1 MAQPLTRGPG
11 LPRLCLAG
19 VAAAFLVAQVSL
31 VGGVALGW
39 DESIYASQTDPRRP
53 ALAFTAPRARG
64 TAWLAAPVLAV
75 TDSLLAL
82 RAWFALLSSAALYA
96 AYHVWLTPLR
106 GPTVPLAAA
115 LFASWWTTVFY
126 GPSLMPNVLVALAG
140 LFATGALLRTAQ
152 RTGYPALPWLGGAAF
167 AVATLIRPGDVAPLL
182 FSLAAAVVLWRPWR
196 RRALRLL
203 TPLVVGAVAGALPW
217 IVEAELRYDNTLLRI
232 RRAVSTQ
239 STGERFVPDYQLRSL
254 DGPILCRPCNRD
266 TQPIPPL
273 GVAVWVAGTVLIA
286 LAVFLAL
293 RGTFRTA
300 REATLIATS
309 VGVAGALPYL
319 FLVGYAAPRFLLP
332 AYALLALPV
341 AQALGWLAAPR
352 GRPRPLAI
360 GLVAAVVVGHV
371 VIQAIWLGR
380 VLDAQAPA
388 RARYVALAR
397 ALDAHGVRP
406 PCTLVGAE
414 SAPVAYVAR
423 CDQVRL
429 GSPGNERF
437 TIAQLEHRIATQS
450 FAVVL
455 RPGDRAP
462 EYARGWPQIPR
473 SELPRGWR
481 VLLAQSPRTP

>member
-1 MAQPLTRGPG
+1 MTRLVKGGLGP
-11 LPRLCLAG
+11 PRLCLAV
-19 VAAAFLVAQVSL
+19 VAAAFLVAEVVL
-31 VGGVALGW
+31 VGDVALGW

-82 RAWFALLSSAALYA
+82 RAWFALLSSAALFA
-96 AYHVWLTPLR
+96 AYEVWLKPLR

-115 LFASWWTTVFY
+115 LFAASWTTVFY

-152 RTGYPALPWLGGAAF
+152 RTGYSALPWLGGAA
-167 AVATLIRPGDVAPLL
+167 VGLATLIRPGDVAPLL
-182 FSLAAAVVLWRPWR
+182 FSLAGAVVVWRPWR
-196 RRALRLL
+196 RHTFELL
-203 TPLVVGAVAGALPW
+203 IPLVLGAAAGALPW

-239 STGERFVPDYQLRSL
+239 STGERFVPDYQLRSV

-266 TQPIPPL
+266 TQPIPSL
-273 GVAVWVAGTVLIA
+273 GVAVWVVGTALIA
-286 LAVFLAL
+286 LAVFLAVKGAL
-293 RGTFRTA
+293 GSA
-300 REATLIATS
+300 REATLLAAS

-319 FLVGYAAPRFLLP
+319 FLVGYAAPRFLVP

-352 GRPRPLAI
+352 GRPDPLGL
-360 GLVAAVVVGHV
+360 GLVAALVVGHV
-371 VIQAIWLGR
+371 FVQALWLNR
-380 VLDAQAPA
+380 VLDAQEPA

-397 ALDAHGVRP
+397 ALNAHGVGP

-414 SAPVAYVAR
+414 SAPVAYVAG

-437 TIAQLEHRIATQS
+437 TPQQLEHRIATQS

-455 RPGDRAP
+455 RAGEQAP
-462 EYARGWPQIPR
+462 EYARGWTQIPR
-473 SELPRGWR
+473 SDLPRGWR
-481 VLLAQSPRTP
+481 ILIADAKGTP

>member
-1 MAQPLTRGPG
+1 MVQPLTRGLG
-11 LPRLCLAG
+11 LPRWCLAS

-31 VGGVALGW
+31 VSGVALGW

-64 TAWLAAPVLAV
+64 TAWIAAPVLAV

-96 AYHVWLTPLR
+96 AYDVWLKPLR
-106 GPTVPLAAA
+106 GLTVPLAAA
-115 LFASWWTTVFY
+115 LFASLWTTLFY

-152 RTGYPALPWLGGAAF
+152 RTGYPALPWLGGAAV
-167 AVATLIRPGDVAPLL
+167 AVATLVRPGDVVPLL
-182 FSLAAAVVLWRPWR
+182 LSLAAAVLLWRPWR
-196 RRALRLL
+196 RHAFRLL
-203 TPLVVGAVAGALPW
+203 TPIVLGATGGALPW
-217 IVEAELRYDNTLLRI
+217 VVEAELRYDSTFLRI

-254 DGPILCRPCNRD
+254 DGPLLCRPCNRD

-273 GVAVWVAGTVLIA
+273 GVAVWIVATALIA
-286 LAVFLAL
+286 LAVFLAVS
-293 RGTFRTA
+293 RAFRSA
-300 REATLIATS
+300 REATLLAAS

-341 AQALGWLAAPR
+341 AQALGWLAAPH
-352 GRPRPLAI
+352 GRPRLL
-360 GLVAAVVVGHV
+360 GVSLVGALVVSHV
-371 VIQAIWLGR
+371 VIQALWLDR
-380 VLDAQAPA
+380 VLDAQAPG

-397 ALDAHGVRP
+397 ALEAHGVRP

-437 TIAQLEHRIATQS
+437 TPAQLEQRIRTQS

-455 RPGDRAP
+455 RPGDRVP
-462 EYARGWPQIPR
+462 EYARGWTQIPR

-481 VLLAQSPRTP
+481 ILLAERPGSP

>member
-1 MAQPLTRGPG
+1 MVRSRRGG
-11 LPRLCLAG
+11 LALPRLCLAG
-19 VAAAFLVAQVSL
+19 VAVAFLVAEVVL
-31 VGGVALGW
+31 VGDVALGW
-39 DESIYASQTDPRRP
+39 DESIYASQNDPRRP

-96 AYHVWLTPLR
+96 AYEVWLKPLR
-106 GPTVPLAAA
+106 GPTVPLAAG
-115 LFASWWTTVFY
+115 LFAALWTTVFY

-152 RTGYPALPWLGGAAF
+152 RTGYSALPWLGGVAVG
-167 AVATLIRPGDVAPLL
+167 VATLVRPGDVVPLL

-196 RRALRLL
+196 RRAFRLL
-203 TPLVVGAVAGALPW
+203 SPIVLGAAAGALPW
-217 IVEAELRYDNTLLRI
+217 IVEAELRYDSTLLRI

-239 STGERFVPDYQLRSL
+239 STGERFVPDYQLRSV
-254 DGPILCRPCNRD
+254 DGPILCRPCDRD
-266 TQPIPPL
+266 TQPIPPV
-273 GVAVWVAGTVLIA
+273 GVAVWVVGTALVA

-293 RGTFRTA
+293 KGTFRSA
-300 REATLIATS
+300 REATLLAAS

-341 AQALGWLAAPR
+341 AQALGWWAAPR
-352 GRPRPLAI
+352 GRPRPL
-360 GLVAAVVVGHV
+360 GVSLVAAVVVGHV
-371 VIQAIWLGR
+371 FIQAIWLGR

-388 RARYVALAR
+388 HARYASLAR

-414 SAPVAYVAR
+414 SAPVAYLAR

-429 GSPGNERF
+429 GSPGSERF
-437 TIAQLEHRIATQS
+437 STAQLQRRIATQS

-455 RPGDRAP
+455 RPGDQAP
-462 EYARGWPQIPR
+462 EYARGWTQIPR

-481 VLLAQSPRTP
+481 ILLAEPPRSP